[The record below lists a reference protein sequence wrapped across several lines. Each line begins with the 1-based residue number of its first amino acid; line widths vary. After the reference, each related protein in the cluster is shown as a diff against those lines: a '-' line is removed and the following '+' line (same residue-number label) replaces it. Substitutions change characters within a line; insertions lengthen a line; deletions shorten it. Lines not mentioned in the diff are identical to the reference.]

1 MHKQQVDERTAT
13 VLGWEIDGPGRQVRP
28 KKERVWRIRLAIR
41 GLLRRGRVSSADM
54 ERLLGHMCF
63 VSSIR
68 RESLSVLDSC
78 YKFVVKTRHV
88 KREMQIWDSV
98 ANELRP
104 WDGLA
109 PLLWA
114 RFDAPACPTVVMVD
128 ASGWGLGA
136 ARASAPEAL
145 VTSVARTSERW
156 RFRASEKQPPREQ
169 SLKTAMQCVV
179 EEKDTRDVLEALL
192 GRQVDEEP
200 RHVPPLP
207 APSSDPFDR
216 RKPPAWNDVPG
227 ELLDRDW
234 VVCGRKK

>member
-1 MHKQQVDERTAT
+1 MADGSPVESLSSYPHLQYVDNFAIFGPDRIGVQKRLDGVCRVLEGRGLPLHKQQVDEGTAT

-63 VSSIR
+63 VSLIR

-88 KREMQIWDSV
+88 KREMPIWDSV
-98 ANELRP
+98 ANELRL

-145 VTSVARTSERW
+145 VTSVATTSERW
-156 RFRASEKQPPREQ
+156 RLRA
-169 SLKTAMQCVV
+169 AGCA
-179 EEKDTRDVLEALL
+179 DL
-192 GRQVDEEP
+192 GGGSPVRSP
-200 RHVPPLP
+200 KG
-207 APSSDPFDR
+207 A
-216 RKPPAWNDVPG
+216 
-227 ELLDRDW
+227 
-234 VVCGRKK
+234 